1 MVSSWEN
8 IDASIANF
16 SRCQLYFSFFFSPP
30 VKRLLRLVTLHHA
43 QRQFSMRCK
52 STYTSGESRAEG
64 KEGWQYRPS
73 WRRVTLS
80 TEKRN
85 TNHPFWN
92 YHYPIFKSRYFVQFS
107 VIFELWNRIIPNGY
121 MVQLKSSCNIYTI
134 YFQYCLDI
142 S

>member
-64 KEGWQYRPS
+64 KEGDSIGRRGAVLHCRPKK
-73 WRRVTLS
+73 
-80 TEKRN
+80 E
-85 TNHPFWN
+85 
-92 YHYPIFKSRYFVQFS
+92 I
-107 VIFELWNRIIPNGY
+107 RIIPSETIIILSSNL
-121 MVQLKSSCNIYTI
+121 VTSCNFPSSLNFGIG
-134 YFQYCLDI
+134 
-142 S
+142 